1 LARRPSLI
9 LIFLLAGLGFSLFM
23 TIYTSAMNSSDR
35 LVLNPSPLFRDFT
48 PGEAAREILGLVGDR
63 VDGGP
68 VYMPTQGCETF
79 RFETYSDGVLILYYC
94 GDGLKAATYYTG
106 VVESFDPLTLYG
118 NLGGG
123 SSVVEVGGGGAFDVI
138 RVYQSFGE
146 VKILQTGL
154 QVVVD
159 RETGLVRKIIF
170 YPIYAISGHGQTPP
184 PDPSKA
190 LSALDRLGLA
200 EKSVRLEGALVCQG
214 SIGYLFTIYHEG
226 WVYPRYAEAL
236 VEAYS
241 GDLIYLKLI
250 HEYGVDVLVDSA
262 C

>member
-1 LARRPSLI
+1 MARRPSPLI
-9 LIFLLAGLGFSLFM
+9 AILLACLGFSLFM
-23 TIYTSAMNSSDR
+23 TVYTSTMDPSDQ
-35 LVLNPSPLFRDFT
+35 LVLSPSPLFREFT
-48 PGEAAREILGLVGDR
+48 PGEAAREILGLLGDR
-63 VDGGP
+63 VEGGP

-79 RFETYSDGVLILYYC
+79 RFETYSEGILILYYC

-106 VVESFDPLTLYG
+106 VGESFDPLTLYG
-118 NLGGG
+118 NLGGV
-123 SSVVEVGGGGAFDVI
+123 SSVVEVGGGGVFDVI

-159 RETGLVRKIIF
+159 RGTGLVRKIIF
-170 YPIYAISGHGQTPP
+170 YPIYAISGNGPAPP

-190 LSALDRLGLA
+190 LSALERLGLA
-200 EKSVRLEGALVCQG
+200 EKSVRFEGALVCEG

-241 GDLIYLKLI
+241 GDLIHLKLI